1 MSLIQVM
8 ENAPPIASPKK
19 ENSRVVEQY
28 LKVEDY
34 DKCMM
39 CEGFYGGNFGQPV
52 CSTCHLF
59 LFSVD
64 LKGEGEDGDER
75 VYNEKV
81 DSDDSGTEEPG
92 AEADFYASNNVQ
104 EREQLVFLSRR
115 TTRPKADRLAER
127 IASLTTP
134 REPDNSARNLMESLP
149 PEVLLQVFNNLDDI
163 SIWVASNVC
172 TRWRQ
177 ILEAE
182 ISQSQWKHFVQ
193 RRWPLFRPQYKFRCW
208 KTMYT
213 QLLQSSACRY
223 CLESMMLQSTPPIK
237 ENSWRHRRLR
247 SELKALTTDPP
258 EGIQAMPLDRL
269 CCHWQASITGPQG
282 SPYEGGLFLLY
293 LQIPQSYPMR
303 PPKVWFITR
312 IFHPNISR
320 HGDVGL
326 DSIQHNWSLALTI
339 SKVLISIQSLLT
351 DPHCG
356 VCMEPIIG
364 KMFCSQRTQ
373 FDRIA
378 RLCTWKYAM
387 HDYVPLLTID
397 RLTV

>member
-1 MSLIQVM
+1 MSC
-8 ENAPPIASPKK
+8 SPKHQDRIMPAQGHKHTDK
-19 ENSRVVEQY
+19 EPTQIVEQY
-28 LKVEDY
+28 LQVEHH
-34 DKCMM
+34 DKCIM
-39 CEGFYGGNFGQPV
+39 CEGFYGRNFGQPV

-64 LKGEGEDGDER
+64 LKGDGEEGDER

-81 DSDDSGTEEPG
+81 DSDDSGTEEP
-92 AEADFYASNNVQ
+92 VLL
-104 EREQLVFLSRR
+104 LVF
-115 TTRPKADRLAER
+115 K
-127 IASLTTP
+127 
-134 REPDNSARNLMESLP
+134 
-149 PEVLLQVFNNLDDI
+149 NLDDI

-177 ILEAE
+177 ILDAE

-208 KTMYT
+208 KTIYT
-213 QLLQSSACRY
+213 QLLQSSPCRY

-356 VCMEPIIG
+356 VCMEPSIG
-364 KMFCSQRTQ
+364 RMFCSQRAQ

-378 RLCTWKYAM
+378 RLCTWRYAM
-387 HDYVPLLTID
+387 HDYVPLLAID
-397 RLTV
+397 HLAL

>member
-193 RRWPLFRPQYKFRCW
+193 RRWPLFR
-208 KTMYT
+208 
-213 QLLQSSACRY
+213 
-223 CLESMMLQSTPPIK
+223 
-237 ENSWRHRRLR
+237 
-247 SELKALTTDPP
+247 
-258 EGIQAMPLDRL
+258 
-269 CCHWQASITGPQG
+269 
-282 SPYEGGLFLLY
+282 
-293 LQIPQSYPMR
+293 QIGR
-303 PPKVWFITR
+303 AHV
-312 IFHPNISR
+312 
-320 HGDVGL
+320 
-326 DSIQHNWSLALTI
+326 
-339 SKVLISIQSLLT
+339 
-351 DPHCG
+351 
-356 VCMEPIIG
+356 
-364 KMFCSQRTQ
+364 
-373 FDRIA
+373 
-378 RLCTWKYAM
+378 
-387 HDYVPLLTID
+387 
-397 RLTV
+397 